1 MIATRLRTL
10 LVGTALCSVLGGA
23 AFAQEYTFRFQSSD
37 PAGNTN
43 FLLQK
48 EWAAMVSEKTD
59 GRVAV
64 EMLPV
69 ETIVAHSETQD
80 AVAAGI
86 IDGHFTDT
94 SYFAGKDPAFGLIAN
109 PVGAWSDPDQMFDFM
124 ENGGGNELMNEMLEP
139 YGLHFI
145 GATTPGLEAFVSK
158 VPLEGVDDLE
168 GLKLRAPEGMVQKV
182 FAAAGAAPVNLP
194 GSEVFTSLDKGV
206 IDAADYNTFSTNA
219 AQGLH
224 DVAKHPVYPGFHSM
238 PMIEV
243 SINKAT
249 WDSLPE
255 DLQSAL
261 EESVQEFARYQ
272 SQTVK
277 EADMEAVEEAK
288 ASGEITVH
296 DWSDEDRAAFRSIA
310 QGQWEDAAQA
320 SPNSQKV
327 YDLLTTYLQENG
339 LLNATN

>member
-1 MIATRLRTL
+1 MTTLTRRNLFL
-10 LVGTALCSVLGGA
+10 GTAVVLAMAGT
-23 AFAQEYTFRFQSSD
+23 AQAQDYSFRFQSSD

-43 FLLQK
+43 FMLQK
-48 EWAAMVSEKTD
+48 EWAEMVSEKTD
-59 GRVAV
+59 GQIAI

-69 ETIVAHSETQD
+69 ETIVAHSETLD

-94 SYFAGKDPAFGLIAN
+94 SYASGKDPAFGLIAN
-109 PVGAWSDPDQMFDFM
+109 PVGAWSDPSQMFDFM
-124 ENGGGNELMNEMLEP
+124 ENGGGKELMNEMLEP

-158 VPLEGVDDLE
+158 VPLDGVDDLE
-168 GLKLRAPEGMVQKV
+168 GLKLRAPEGMVQNV

-238 PMIEV
+238 PLIEV
-243 SINKAT
+243 SMNKAK
-249 WDSLPE
+249 WDALPE
-255 DLQSAL
+255 ELQAAL
-261 EESVQEFARYQ
+261 EESVKEFAVYQ
-272 SQTVK
+272 SETVH
-277 EADMEAVEEAK
+277 ERDMEAAEEARE
-288 ASGEITVH
+288 SGEITIH
-296 DWSDEDRAAFRSIA
+296 DWSDEERAKFRAIA
-310 QGQWEDAAQA
+310 RSQWEKAAEA
-320 SPNSQKV
+320 SENSQKV
-327 YDLLTTYLQENG
+327 YDTLTTYLVDKG
-339 LLNATN
+339 LMAEE

>member
-1 MIATRLRTL
+1 MANNLRI
-10 LVGTALCSVLGGA
+10 LVLGTAIYGALGGGA
-23 AFAQEYTFRFQSSD
+23 LAQEYNFRFQSSD

-43 FLLQK
+43 FALQN
-48 EWAAMVSEKTD
+48 EWAEMVSEKTD
-59 GRVAV
+59 GRVAI

-94 SYFAGKDPAFGLIAN
+94 SYFAGKEPAFGLIAN

-124 ENGGGNELMNEMLEP
+124 ENGGGADLMNEMLEP

-206 IDAADYNTFSTNA
+206 IDAADYNTFSTNE

-238 PMIEV
+238 PLIEV
-243 SINKAT
+243 SINKTT

-255 DLQSAL
+255 DLQTAL
-261 EESVQEFARYQ
+261 EESVSEFARYQ

-277 EADMEAVEEAK
+277 EADMAAVEEAK
-288 ASGEITVH
+288 AGGEITVH
-296 DWSDEDRAAFRSIA
+296 DWSDEDRAKFRSIA
-310 QGQWEDAAQA
+310 RSQWEEAAQA

-327 YDLLTTYLQENG
+327 FDTLSAYLEANG
-339 LLNATN
+339 LLAPTN

>member
-1 MIATRLRTL
+1 MTTL
-10 LVGTALCSVLGGA
+10 NRRSLFLGTAVALALAGTA
-23 AFAQEYTFRFQSSD
+23 QAQEFTFRIQSSD

-43 FLLQK
+43 FVLQK
-48 EWAAMVSEKTD
+48 EWAEMVSEKTD

-69 ETIVAHSETQD
+69 ETIVAHSETMD

-86 IDGHFTDT
+86 LDGHFTDT
-94 SYFAGKDPAFGLIAN
+94 SYASGKDPAFGLIAN
-109 PVGAWSDPDQMFDFM
+109 PVGAWSDPSQMFDFM
-124 ENGGGNELMNEMLEP
+124 NNGGGKELMNEMLEP

-158 VPLEGVDDLE
+158 VPLDGVDDLQ
-168 GLKLRAPEGMVQKV
+168 GLKLRAPEGMVQNV

-238 PMIEV
+238 PLIEV
-243 SINKAT
+243 SVNKAK
-249 WDSLPE
+249 WDSLPD
-255 DLQSAL
+255 DLKTAM
-261 EESVQEFARYQ
+261 EESVKEFAVYQ
-272 SQTVK
+272 SETVH
-277 EADMEAVEEAK
+277 ERDMEAAEEAK
-288 ASGEITVH
+288 AGGEITIH
-296 DWSDEDRAAFRSIA
+296 DWSEEERAKFRGIA
-310 QGQWEDAAQA
+310 RSQWEQAASA
-320 SPNSQKV
+320 SANSQKV
-327 YDLLTTYLQENG
+327 YDLLTAYLVEKG
-339 LLNATN
+339 LMSE

>member
-1 MIATRLRTL
+1 MKNSTLRALLLGAVATAGL
-10 LVGTALCSVLGGA
+10 AGGA
-23 AFAQEYTFRFQSSD
+23 MAQDYTFRFQSSD

-48 EWAAMVSEKTD
+48 EWAEMVSEKTD
-59 GRVAV
+59 GRIVV

-94 SYFAGKDPAFGLIAN
+94 SYFAGKEPAFGLIAN
-109 PVGAWSDPDQMFDFM
+109 PVGAWSSPQQMFDFM
-124 ENGGGNELMNEMLEP
+124 QTGGGKELMNEMLEP

-158 VPLEGVDDLE
+158 VPLEGVDDLK

-182 FAAAGAAPVNLP
+182 FAAAGASPVNLP

-206 IDAADYNTFSTNA
+206 IDAADYNTFSTNQ

-224 DVAKHPVYPGFHSM
+224 EVAKHPVYPGFHSM
-238 PMIEV
+238 PLIEV
-243 SINKAT
+243 SINKAE
-249 WDSLPE
+249 WDALPD
-255 DLQSAL
+255 DLKAAMEQSVLDFAQYQVATVKANDEAAVAEAL
-261 EESVQEFARYQ
+261 EKGDV
-272 SQTVK
+272 T
-277 EADMEAVEEAK
+277 
-288 ASGEITVH
+288 IH
-296 DWSDEDRAAFRSIA
+296 NWSDEDRARFRTIA
-310 QGQWEDAAQA
+310 RGEWEIAAQA

-327 YDLLTTYLQENG
+327 YDTLTAYLAANG
-339 LLNATN
+339 LLAE